1 MINLILFG
9 PPGVGK
15 GTQSQKLIEYFNL
28 AYLATG
34 DILRNS
40 IANQTPLG
48 IEAQKYMDRGE
59 LVPDKI
65 VTGMIERR
73 MNMFADKNGVI
84 LDGFPRTI
92 PQAESLDTMLKS
104 RNDKLTAVMALVVP
118 HDELVSRLL
127 NRGLTSGRPDDAK
140 IDTIENRISIYHNKT
155 EPLIRY
161 YSEQDLFFAIS
172 GVGKIKEITHR
183 LIDNIESLVI

>member
-15 GTQSQKLIEYFNL
+15 GTQSQILIEHFNL

-48 IEAQKYMDRGE
+48 IEAKKYMDRGE
-59 LVPDKI
+59 LVPDKL

-92 PQAESLDTMLKS
+92 PQAKSLDAMLNN

-118 HDELVSRLL
+118 HDELVVRLL

-140 IDTIENRISIYHNKT
+140 ETTIENRIKIYHNKT
-155 EPLIRY
+155 EPLTRY
-161 YSEQDLFFAIS
+161 YSEQDLFFAIN
-172 GVGKIKEITHR
+172 GVGRVEEITRR
-183 LIDNIESLVI
+183 LIENIESLLV

>member
-15 GTQSQKLIEYFNL
+15 GTQSQILIEHFNL

-48 IEAQKYMDRGE
+48 IEAQKFMDRGE

-73 MNMFADKNGVI
+73 MNMFSDKNGII

-92 PQAESLDTMLKS
+92 PQANSLDTMLKS

-118 HDELVSRLL
+118 YDELVVRLL
-127 NRGLTSGRPDDAK
+127 NRGKTSGRPDDAK
-140 IDTIENRISIYHNKT
+140 METIKNRIKIYHDKT
-155 EPLIRY
+155 EPLTRY
-161 YSEQDLFFAIS
+161 YSEQDLFFAIN
-172 GVGKIKEITHR
+172 GVGKVEEITHR
-183 LIDNIESLVI
+183 LIENIESLLI

>member
-15 GTQSQKLIEYFNL
+15 GTQSQILIEHFNL

-34 DILRNS
+34 DILRTS

-48 IEAQKYMDRGE
+48 IEAAKYMDRGE

-65 VTGMIERR
+65 VIGMIERR
-73 MNMFADKNGVI
+73 MNMFSDKNGVI

-92 PQAESLDTMLKS
+92 PQAAALDGLLKG
-104 RNDKLTAVMALVVP
+104 RNDSLTAVMALVVP
-118 HDELVSRLL
+118 HDVLVERLL
-127 NRGLTSGRPDDAK
+127 NRGKTSGRTDDAK
-140 IDTIENRISIYHNKT
+140 VETIENRIRIYHNKT

-161 YSEQDLFFAIS
+161 YAEKDLYFAIN
-172 GVGKIKEITHR
+172 GVGKIEEITHR
-183 LIDNIESLVI
+183 LIENIESLVD

>member
-15 GTQSQKLIEYFNL
+15 GTQSQILIEHFNL

-48 IEAQKYMDRGE
+48 IEAAKYMNRGE
-59 LVPDKI
+59 LVPDKVVI
-65 VTGMIERR
+65 GMIERR
-73 MNMFADKNGVI
+73 MNMFSDKNGVI

-92 PQAESLDTMLKS
+92 PQAEALGRMLEN
-104 RNDKLTAVMALVVP
+104 RNDSITAVMALVVP
-118 HDELVSRLL
+118 HTELVERLL
-127 NRGLTSGRPDDAK
+127 NRGKTSGRPDDAK
-140 IDTIENRISIYHNKT
+140 VETIENRIKIYHSKT

-161 YSEQDLFFAIS
+161 YAEKDLYFAIN
-172 GVGKIKEITHR
+172 GVGKVDEITHR
-183 LIDNIESLVI
+183 LIENIESLLT

>member
-15 GTQSQKLIEYFNL
+15 GTQSQILIEHFNL

-40 IANQTPLG
+40 IARQTPLG
-48 IEAQKYMDRGE
+48 IEAQTYMDRGE

-73 MNMFADKNGVI
+73 MNMFSDKNGII
-84 LDGFPRTI
+84 LDGFPRTE
-92 PQAESLDTMLKS
+92 PQAKSLDEMLKA
-104 RNDKLTAVMALVVP
+104 RNDKLTAVMSLVVP
-118 HDELVSRLL
+118 HDKLVDRLL
-127 NRGLTSGRPDDAK
+127 NRGKTSGRPDDAK
-140 IDTIENRISIYHNKT
+140 VETIENRIKIYHNKT
-155 EPLIRY
+155 EPLIRH
-161 YSEQDLFFAIS
+161 YSKQDLFFAIS
-172 GVGKIKEITHR
+172 GVGEVEQITNR
-183 LIDNIESLVI
+183 LIDNIESLLS